1 MEGEPNIAAKA
12 KTNLYIFNN
21 EIVEAAYKSHHILP
35 IVLEGVSKV
44 NNDNKWRKY
53 CERISQLD
61 KQRVKALY
69 MI

>member
-12 KTNLYIFNN
+12 ITKLSIFNN

-44 NNDNKWRKY
+44 NNDNKGR
-53 CERISQLD
+53 
-61 KQRVKALY
+61 
-69 MI
+69 